1 MKRTKQAE
9 KMIDAV
15 NEYLRNNNI
24 KSQND
29 CVFATF
35 LYALLKANIYNGF
48 NYYKHKEINGEKV
61 LVLAGT
67 SDPAKY
73 DCLQLL

>member
-15 NEYLRNNNI
+15 NEYLRKNNI

-29 CVFATF
+29 CVFAVF
-35 LYALLKANIYNGF
+35 SYALLEANIYNGF

-67 SDPAKY
+67 SDKY
-73 DCLQLL
+73 DCLQFC